1 MENIVKNIHLLG
13 LEDGQRERLE
23 AGAALYKRFD
33 NLTFKVKQYKDGI
46 LIVEARQ
53 GKNYK
58 RDYFSEREIVERTK
72 KLVREFSEDFCPERI
87 HVGVIPLKEVD
98 SDVITVDY
106 LKEELY
112 RLHIRIKDINNDTG
126 LEMSNLSAW
135 INGTRPMSNIVKN
148 MFYYYIRYKEL
159 IEQKKNEQKN
169 D

>member
-23 AGAALYKRFD
+23 AGATLYKRFD

-58 RDYFSEREIVERTK
+58 RDYFSEREIVERAK
-72 KLVREFSEDFCPERI
+72 KLFREFSEDFCPDRI
-87 HVGVIPLKEVD
+87 HVGIIPFKEVD

-159 IEQKKNEQKN
+159 IEQKENEQKN

>member
-58 RDYFSEREIVERTK
+58 RDYFSERKIVERTK
-72 KLVREFSEDFCPERI
+72 KLFRELSEDFCPERI
-87 HVGVIPLKEVD
+87 HVGVIPFKEVD

-112 RLHIRIKDINNDTG
+112 RLQIRIKDINNDTG

-148 MFYYYIRYKEL
+148 MFYYYIRYREL